1 MTRVLTWLKH
11 EAVEVG
17 TVTLYFLGCFF
28 LASVFVKVILA
39 EHRIEF
45 QGLGEAVI
53 TALILAK
60 VVVVMGKTRAGTRF
74 DARVPVA
81 LASAYK
87 SALYFLATFLVF
99 VAEKLF
105 HVYREQETFGA
116 ALAAVWTHRD
126 RELILAKS
134 MCIGLALVG
143 YHLYFGVDRHLGKGI
158 LWRVMW
164 KRTELSR

>member
-1 MTRVLTWLKH
+1 MLTWLKH
-11 EAVEVG
+11 EAVDVG
-17 TVTLYFLGCFF
+17 MVTLYFLGCFF
-28 LASVFVKVILA
+28 LASVFVKLILA

-45 QGLGEAVI
+45 QGLGEAAI

-87 SALYFLATFLVF
+87 STLYFLATLLVF

-105 HVYREQETFGA
+105 HVYREQDTFGA
-116 ALAAVWTHRD
+116 ALAAVWAHRD
-126 RELILAKS
+126 REVILAKS

-143 YHLYFGVDRHLGKGI
+143 YHLYLGIDRRLGNGI

-164 KRTELSR
+164 TRTGAAR